1 MQMPSLWKPGRT
13 FPAVLALAML
23 LLLPAGAALA
33 DFRGFVASLWPDAR
47 AAGVS
52 RETFDSAFAGVT
64 IDSSVIAET
73 KKQAE
78 FVKPVWSYLDSAI
91 SGTRLARGRA
101 AAEEWS
107 STLASAERQ
116 YGVPARVILGIWGME
131 TSYGGFTGN
140 QYVIRSLASLAYAK
154 YRGTF
159 FRDELIQAL
168 VILEQGHLAEPRAM
182 KGSWAGAMGQ
192 TQFMPSS
199 FMKYAIDF
207 NGDGRKD
214 IWSNRQDAIGSTANY
229 LKQFGWI
236 SGQPWGVEVTLP
248 AGFDYRLA
256 DRTRMRPFSE
266 WSGLGVTRA
275 DGEAM
280 PNGQAALFL
289 PAGARGPKFLITAN
303 FAVIRKYNNSDA
315 YALAVAHLG
324 DRIYGAD
331 PFEASWPRGEKQL
344 SLAQA
349 KDVQLRLVALGYP
362 MEKIDGKLGEKS
374 REQIRAFQLK
384 SGILA
389 DGHPTPALLARLKEA
404 GGAGATGS
412 TNRPKRQ

>member
-1 MQMPSLWKPGRT
+1 MQTPPRRKPVRR
-13 FPAVLALAML
+13 FPAVLALAVL
-23 LLLPAGAALA
+23 LLLPAGAASA
-33 DFRGFVASLWPDAR
+33 DFRGFVAALWPDAR

-52 RETFDSAFAGVT
+52 RATFDAAFAGVT
-64 IDSSVIAET
+64 PDPSVIAET

-78 FVKPVWSYLDSAI
+78 FVKPIWSYLDSAI
-91 SGTRLARGRA
+91 SGGRLARGRA

-116 YGVPARVILGIWGME
+116 YGVPARIVLGIWGME

-140 QYVIRSLASLAYAK
+140 QYVIRSLASLAYAR

-168 VILEQGHLAEPRAM
+168 RILEEGHLSEPRAM

-199 FMKYAIDF
+199 FVKYAIDF

-229 LKQFGWI
+229 LKQFGWV
-236 SGQPWGVEVTLP
+236 SGMPWGVEVTLP
-248 AGFDYRLA
+248 QGFDYRLA
-256 DRTRMRPFSE
+256 DRTRMRQFSE
-266 WSGLGVTRA
+266 WAGLGVTRA

-280 PNGQAALFL
+280 PRGEAALFL
-289 PAGARGPKFLITAN
+289 PAGARGPKFLITPN

-331 PFEASWPRGEKQL
+331 PFEAAWPRGEKQL
-344 SLAQA
+344 SMAQA
-349 KDVQLRLVALGYP
+349 KDLQRRLAALGYP

-374 REQIRAFQLK
+374 REQIRAFQLRT
-384 SGILA
+384 GLLP
-389 DGHPTPALLARLKEA
+389 DGHPTPAVLARVKEA
-404 GGAGATGS
+404 GGVGATGS
-412 TNRPKRQ
+412 TRPRRE

>member
-1 MQMPSLWKPGRT
+1 MT
-13 FPAVLALAML
+13 FPIIRIAGL
-23 LLLPAGAALA
+23 LAALFLLSATPARA
-33 DFRGFVASLWPDAR
+33 DFKAFVAALWPDAR

-52 RETFDSAFAGVT
+52 RATFDAAFAGVT
-64 IDSSVIAET
+64 PDPAVIRET
-73 KKQAE
+73 RKQAE

-91 SGTRLARGRA
+91 SGTRLSRGRA

-116 YGVPARVILGIWGME
+116 YGVPARIVLGIWGME

-140 QYVIRSLASLAYAK
+140 LYVVRSLASLAYAR

-168 VILEQGHLAEPRAM
+168 RILEEGHLAEARAM

-199 FMKYAIDF
+199 FMKYAVDF

-229 LKQFGWI
+229 LKQFGWEP
-236 SGQPWGVEVTLP
+236 GVPWGVEVTLP
-248 AGFDYRLA
+248 QGFDYRLA

-266 WSGLGVTRA
+266 WSGLGVRRA
-275 DGEAM
+275 DGDAM
-280 PNGQAALFL
+280 PRGQAALFL
-289 PAGARGPKFLITAN
+289 PAGAKGPKFLITPN

-344 SLAQA
+344 TLAQA
-349 KDVQLRLVALGYP
+349 KDVQRRLVALGFP

-374 REQIRAFQLK
+374 REQIRAFQLRA
-384 SGILA
+384 GLLA
-389 DGHPTPALLARLKEA
+389 DGHPTPALLAKLREA
-404 GGAGATGS
+404 SGTTTGS
-412 TNRPKRQ
+412 TRPRPR